1 MSEIFS
7 LRVTGFAGW
16 DPASGADY
24 VCFKVT
30 GGFRKWSPSGA
41 FKIFSWACA
50 TQNELDLSR
59 QVGCRVLITFF

>member
-41 FKIFSWACA
+41 FKIFSWDMGA
-50 TQNELDLSR
+50 
-59 QVGCRVLITFF
+59 

>member
-1 MSEIFS
+1 MIAIVIHKNIFIQFPITEFFLIQMNAITRNIFIQIVFFS
-7 LRVTGFAGW
+7 
-16 DPASGADY
+16 
-24 VCFKVT
+24 
-30 GGFRKWSPSGA
+30 